1 MTSMQL
7 RPDDK
12 LGYPGRTYKFFNGS
26 TVYPFGYGL
35 SYTRFEYH
43 IVDLKKHINIKLNKL
58 QHYRKLNY
66 KDTSYKLE
74 RQSVLI
80 DDLKCDYNIEFEIRV
95 ENKGSRDG
103 DEVVMVYVIPP
114 GDIIGTPLKQ
124 LVGFK
129 RVFVQA
135 KKSRSVKFIL
145 NACKSLSIVNDNA
158 YKVLPSGEHI
168 VMIGDS
174 VLTFP
179 VQVNF
184 EL

>member
-7 RPDDK
+7 RPNDK

-43 IVDLKKHINIKLNKL
+43 VVDFEKDLNIKLNKF
-58 QHYRKLNY
+58 QHSRALNY
-66 KDTSYKLE
+66 KNSVYKPE
-74 RQSVLI
+74 HQSVLI

-103 DEVVMVYVIPP
+103 DEVVMVYAIPP
-114 GDIIGTPLKQ
+114 GNIIGTPIKQ

-158 YKVLPSGEHI
+158 YRVLPSGEHTI
-168 VMIGDS
+168 MIGDG

-179 VQVNF
+179 VQVSF
-184 EL
+184 EV